1 VTIGGEL
8 DEALQ
13 STPTLPRDS
22 VAVALARRY
31 ASALDDCFDSLI
43 NDEAAEDG
51 AAHARV
57 ILEIS
62 RLGGRLEAML
72 DRLGMSPAARPAVPT
87 GGGADVPSAAR
98 AALEQLERDA
108 AAGAPTSGVDYAA
121 VVDPA
126 VTEADAE
133 D

>member
-1 VTIGGEL
+1 VTISGEL
-8 DEALQ
+8 DEALE
-13 STPTLPRDS
+13 STPVLPRDS

-31 ASALDDCFDSLI
+31 ANALDDCFDSLI

-87 GGGADVPSAAR
+87 GGGGGGPSPAGV
-98 AALEQLERDA
+98 ALEQLERDA
-108 AAGAPTSGVDYAA
+108 AAGAPTSGVDHTAF
-121 VVDPA
+121 VDPA
-126 VTEADAE
+126 VTEADSE

>member
-8 DEALQ
+8 ATALET
-13 STPTLPRDS
+13 TPVLPRDAVS
-22 VAVALARRY
+22 VALAKRY
-31 ASALDDCFDSLI
+31 ADALDDCFDQLV
-43 NDEAAEDG
+43 NGDAAEDG

-57 ILEIS
+57 VLEIS

-72 DRLGMSPAARPAVPT
+72 DRLGMAPSARPAVP
-87 GGGADVPSAAR
+87 GGGGQGGPTAAG
-98 AALEQLERDA
+98 AALSQLERDG

-121 VVDPA
+121 HVDPA